1 MLSRLELSLSPMCEH
16 SEGCEEPASSRQ
28 AANTAARALPGG
40 RVIAETAVDHRP
52 CSGRPRDLSADRIPP
67 SGTTFPKIAE
77 LVARLCIMVW
87 KDQEAS
93 ARSRVGAPTSAAHD
107 HLPRRD
113 LSACPPLARQAI
125 FLGLADV
132 GIDQLD
138 RVSHADRR
146 LRGVDQA

>member
-1 MLSRLELSLSPMCEH
+1 
-16 SEGCEEPASSRQ
+16 
-28 AANTAARALPGG
+28 
-40 RVIAETAVDHRP
+40 
-52 CSGRPRDLSADRIPP
+52 
-67 SGTTFPKIAE
+67 
-77 LVARLCIMVW
+77 MVW

-113 LSACPPLARQAI
+113 RSARPPLAREVI
-125 FLGLADV
+125 FLGLADE

-138 RVSHADRR
+138 RARHADRR